1 MDEWFAL
8 PGFKSPVMTEL
19 ICNIHNIKPRHH
31 GCVATIGN
39 FDGLHLGHRTL
50 IQSLIKLG
58 KQHNLPTCVILFEPH
73 PQEFF
78 YGEKAPAR
86 LMRLRE
92 KIKFLQFLAIDRILC
107 LRFNKRLVECSAEE
121 FVKKILVD
129 KLGIKGLIIGDDFRF
144 GRGRQGDFLFLKKLG
159 QQYRFNVFST
169 PTVLYE
175 NQRVGS
181 SRVRNA
187 VEQADFKLAALLL
200 GRPFRLS
207 GRVIYGDQRGRLLGF
222 PTANIGLHRQVIPLN
237 GVFIVNVYAL
247 AATPL
252 AGVANLGNRP
262 TINGLKNLLEV
273 HLLDFDKEIYGRFI
287 EVEFLKKI
295 RDEKK
300 FDSLTALKQQITQDM
315 AVAENYFMKN

>member
-1 MDEWFAL
+1 
-8 PGFKSPVMTEL
+8 MTEL
-19 ICNIHNIKPRHH
+19 ICNIHNINTKHR

-39 FDGLHLGHRTL
+39 FDGLHQGHQRV

-58 KQHNLPTCVILFEPH
+58 QQFQLPTCVILFEPH

-92 KIKFLQFLAIDRILC
+92 KINYLQLLTVDRVLC
-107 LRFNKRLVECSAEE
+107 LRFNKRLAECTAAR
-121 FVKKILVD
+121 FVQEILVD
-129 KLGIKGLIIGDDFRF
+129 KLGVKGLIIGDDFRF
-144 GRGRQGDFLFLKKLG
+144 GKERQGDFCFLQKLG
-159 QQYRFNVFST
+159 QKYGFKVFST
-169 PTVLYE
+169 PTVLFE
-175 NQRVGS
+175 NERIGS
-181 SRVRNA
+181 SWVRKA
-187 VEQADFKLAALLL
+187 VKQADFKLAALLL

-222 PTANIGLHRQVIPLN
+222 PTANIRLHRQVLPLQ
-237 GVFIVNVYAL
+237 GVFIVNVYGLAETAL
-247 AATPL
+247 P
-252 AGVANLGNRP
+252 GVVNCGKRP

-273 HLLDFDKEIYGRFI
+273 HLLGFDQTIYGRFI

-300 FDSLTALKQQITQDM
+300 FDSLEGLQQQITKDVM
-315 AVAENYFMKN
+315 LAKDYFYREKKQ